1 MQLFLISGLSGSGKS
16 IALKVLE
23 DSGFYCVDNLPADM
37 LAALV
42 EHLQHAGY
50 SNIAVSIDVRSA
62 NSVQRLPPL
71 LQQIRQQGVDGM
83 TRCAQASGAGMPTPR
98 LLPQSAGYAIT
109 SDLASVVGS
118 PSRVANGSISNVSET
133 DVHVL
138 FLDAQTDTLVKR
150 FSETR
155 RLHPLSDG
163 VRTLPECV
171 SYERELLAEI
181 SDIGH
186 HIDTTELNA
195 NSLRNWI
202 KQFIKVDRARLTLLF
217 QSFGYKH
224 GIPLDSDLVFDVRCL
239 PNPHYA
245 PELRPLTGRDAPVIE
260 FLDNASDAQQ
270 MFGDIRNFVERWLPS
285 FVADNRSYLTVAI
298 GCTGGQHRSVY
309 LAEKLAL
316 HFGHQQQVLV
326 RHRELT
332 Q

>member
-1 MQLFLISGLSGSGKS
+1 VQLFLISGLSGSGKS
-16 IALKVLE
+16 VALKVLE
-23 DSGFYCVDNLPADM
+23 DSGYYCVDNLPAD
-37 LAALV
+37 LLTALV
-42 EHLQHAGY
+42 EHLQQAGY

-62 NSVQRLPPL
+62 NSVQRLPDL
-71 LQQIRQQGVDGM
+71 LQQIRQHGV
-83 TRCAQASGAGMPTPR
+83 
-98 LLPQSAGYAIT
+98 
-109 SDLASVVGS
+109 
-118 PSRVANGSISNVSET
+118 

-138 FLDAQTDTLVKR
+138 FLDAQNDTLIKR

-155 RLHPLSDG
+155 RLHPLSDTSLLTNDKTA
-163 VRTLPECV
+163 RTLPECV
-171 SYERELLAEI
+171 GYERELLSAI

-195 NSLRNWI
+195 NSLRSWI

-239 PNPHYA
+239 PNPHYS
-245 PELRPLTGRDAPVIE
+245 PDLRPLTGCDAPVID
-260 FLDNASDAQQ
+260 FLENSPDVQQ
-270 MFGDIRNFVERWLPS
+270 MYGDIRDFVARWLPS

-309 LAEKLAL
+309 LAEKLTR
-316 HFGHQQQVLV
+316 HFEHQQQVLV